1 MRYAVGEL
9 ALASGLSVDTIR
21 YYQARGL
28 LDPPERAGRRA
39 FYADHHLERLR
50 YIQGMAGR
58 GFSLKAIAD
67 LLANGGRAEAVDTDE
82 ALRAAIGE
90 EHAEAAYGREE
101 FAKALGV
108 PAALLRSV
116 ERTGLAEPQ
125 LLEDGRE
132 RYSETDLRV
141 ARGALKLLDY
151 GIPLTSLL
159 ALAVKHDRAVR
170 KTVEGAI
177 DLFDDHI
184 RKTHGG
190 DAHDGEEHG
199 GEAHESEAVA
209 EAFKSL
215 LPVVTGLVAHHFQ
228 RVLVNRALKRLKR
241 SGDAGPLKVA
251 LKATA
256 RSRLRLRWR

>member
-1 MRYAVGEL
+1 MRYTVGEL

-21 YYQARGL
+21 FYQTRGL
-28 LDPPERAGRRA
+28 LDPPEREGRRA
-39 FYADHHLERLR
+39 FYADPHLERLR
-50 YIQGMAGR
+50 YIQEMAGR

-67 LLANGGRAEAVDTDE
+67 LLARGGSPGAVATDE

-90 EHAEAAYGREE
+90 EHAEAAYEQEE
-101 FAKALGV
+101 FARALGV

-125 LLEDGRE
+125 LLEDGSE
-132 RYSETDLRV
+132 RYSESDLRV
-141 ARGALKLLDY
+141 ARGALKLLEH

-184 RKTHGG
+184 RKTR
-190 DAHDGEEHG
+190 A
-199 GEAHESEAVA
+199 GEAHDSEAVA
-209 EAFKSL
+209 EAFKTL

-241 SGDAGPLKVA
+241 SGDTGPLKVA